1 MDRIGAKPVFRR
13 GKSFFTKGTNVDNV
27 CPSLTAGLDYIR
39 NPRLFR
45 GMAFTLEERQGLG
58 NLINQ
63 YILAIIPLT
72 EYVFDIVSN
81 MYYFYIKRYSWFAST
96 KSEVSRRASRKQS

>member
-27 CPSLTAGLDYIR
+27 CPSMTAGLDYIR

-45 GMAFTLEERQGLG
+45 GMAFTIEERQGLG
-58 NLINQ
+58 N
-63 YILAIIPLT
+63 
-72 EYVFDIVSN
+72 
-81 MYYFYIKRYSWFAST
+81 FAF
-96 KSEVSRRASRKQS
+96 

>member
-58 NLINQ
+58 NLITR
-63 YILAIIPLT
+63 YFLSIMALVYFL
-72 EYVFDIVSN
+72 DIYSHVH
-81 MYYFYIKRYSWFAST
+81 YYYIKKVFMVCFHQ
-96 KSEVSRRASRKQS
+96 E

>member
-27 CPSLTAGLDYIR
+27 CPSTTAGLDYIR

-45 GMAFTLEERQGLG
+45 GMAFTIEERQGLG
-58 NLINQ
+58 NLISNIIWSSL
-63 YILAIIPLT
+63 YLNILSVYLK
-72 EYVFDIVSN
+72 YGL
-81 MYYFYIKRYSWFAST
+81 
-96 KSEVSRRASRKQS
+96 

>member
-27 CPSLTAGLDYIR
+27 CPSMTAGLDYIR

-45 GMAFTLEERQGLG
+45 GMAFTIEERQGLG
-58 NLINQ
+58 NLISNIVCSPSYLHIIK
-63 YILAIIPLT
+63 YILKI
-72 EYVFDIVSN
+72 
-81 MYYFYIKRYSWFAST
+81 
-96 KSEVSRRASRKQS
+96 

>member
-58 NLINQ
+58 NLIARYFLSIMALNQ
-63 YILAIIPLT
+63 NI
-72 EYVFDIVSN
+72 F
-81 MYYFYIKRYSWFAST
+81 
-96 KSEVSRRASRKQS
+96 

>member
-27 CPSLTAGLDYIR
+27 CPSMTAGLDYIR

-45 GMAFTLEERQGLG
+45 GMAFTIEERQGLG
-58 NLINQ
+58 KFHSSGLLFIYNV
-63 YILAIIPLT
+63 A
-72 EYVFDIVSN
+72 SN
-81 MYYFYIKRYSWFAST
+81 VPTYF
-96 KSEVSRRASRKQS
+96 Q